1 MAWLSELT
9 VFLFVFP
16 WVASVY
22 TMSSTSTCTSV
33 SGGDEIAKRIKFME
47 LNCIPKLQ
55 ILVEKIQKKLD
66 QGVDTSGYL
75 LQYQRDITRL
85 LSNLRIPEAKY
96 SQYDDKKL
104 WNFEDR
110 CRLYLDN
117 PVLSAALTAV
127 ADVNQGQS
135 SVYPSLM
142 LPPLTPITGSQSA
155 PWAMHRTNSSVH
167 NAVYTD
173 TVYYPNQKT
182 DPPPRNA
189 QYGLNTSSYAAD
201 SSIMGVPTGTQD
213 YSGYASYSTYDD
225 PYGYGTIGYQD
236 NYYVYPQQGN
246 QPYTPQLGGSQNSGS
261 PYQPLTS
268 SQNSGSYSSIYH
280 DTGDYQTSGGLVST
294 AYGSQ
299 LTQAGLWNDGS
310 SYAGYPSPHYS
321 EYTPACSS
329 NAQSSSNLA
338 VTADNYSQASSVV
351 TCAPRTENKS
361 TTRAATRDSQT
372 TNRHILNHL
381 ATPFVIRGVLGIS
394 PTQQLPGT
402 TSWKFMPTLSNRT
415 NTTSWRPG
423 PTSSSTPSRTR
434 PELAASSATSWR
446 PEPTSTSRMSWR
458 PEPISSGL
466 RTVQVSQVTGGTY
479 GSYQRQGPAAFQ
491 NYGGGGQEDNEVP
504 LPDDNGGG
512 GGGAADGNG
521 GGGGGHEGNEVPLPD
536 VDGGGGGGA
545 DDVNGGGADDVNGGG
560 GGEDDGHDEIPPP
573 AHIRIMEEDRCP
585 RCEGEP
591 HEVGLHGFYAL
602 PKVERYVLICL
613 RCPGDNAS
621 SGNLPC
627 SE

>member
-1 MAWLSELT
+1 
-9 VFLFVFP
+9 
-16 WVASVY
+16 
-22 TMSSTSTCTSV
+22 MSSTSTGTSI

-47 LNCIPKLQ
+47 LNCVPRLEILLERIQTKLYQ
-55 ILVEKIQKKLD
+55 E
-66 QGVDTSGYL
+66 VDTSGYL
-75 LQYQRDITRL
+75 PQCQRDITRL

-104 WNFEDR
+104 WNLEDR

-142 LPPLTPITGSQSA
+142 LPPLTPITGSLSA
-155 PWAMHRTNSSVH
+155 PWDVHRTNSSVH
-167 NAVYTD
+167 NAVFTD

-182 DPPPRNA
+182 DPPSRNA

-201 SSIMGVPTGTQD
+201 PSIMGVPTGTQD
-213 YSGYASYSTYDD
+213 YSGYTSYSTYDD

-236 NYYVYPQQGN
+236 NYYLYPQQGN

-280 DTGDYQTSGGLVST
+280 DTGDYQPYTPQLGGSQNSGSPYQPLTSSQNSGSYSSIYHDTGDYQTSGGLVRT

-299 LTQAGLWNDGS
+299 STQSDLWNDGN
-310 SYAGYPSPHYS
+310 SYAAYPSPHYS

-329 NAQSSSNLA
+329 NAQSSSNLV

-351 TCAPRTENKS
+351 TCAPGTENKS

-381 ATPFVIRGVLGIS
+381 ATPFVIHGVLGIS

-402 TSWKFMPTLSNRT
+402 TSWKFMPTPSIST

-446 PEPTSTSRMSWR
+446 PESTSTSRMSWR

-466 RTVQVSQVTGGTY
+466 PTVQQVIQVTGGTY
-479 GSYQRQGPAAFQ
+479 GGYQRQGPAAFQ
-491 NYGGGGQEDNEVP
+491 NYGVSRTPSLLQMPLDLNPAPYEVSHGIQQTAFSQGRTSCFP
-504 LPDDNGGG
+504 ATHP
-512 GGGAADGNG
+512 GARSHASGLQSGSSMDTRRAD
-521 GGGGGHEGNEVPLPD
+521 ELEITTD
-536 VDGGGGGGA
+536 A
-545 DDVNGGGADDVNGGG
+545 S
-560 GGEDDGHDEIPPP
+560 IPPFLVDDQVEQ
-573 AHIRIMEEDRCP
+573 EE
-585 RCEGEP
+585 E
-591 HEVGLHGFYAL
+591 AL
-602 PKVERYVLICL
+602 
-613 RCPGDNAS
+613 
-621 SGNLPC
+621 
-627 SE
+627 SEHDHK

>member
-1 MAWLSELT
+1 MN
-9 VFLFVFP
+9 
-16 WVASVY
+16 
-22 TMSSTSTCTSV
+22 STSTGTSV

-47 LNCIPKLQ
+47 LNCVPKLE
-55 ILVEKIQKKLD
+55 ILLERIQKKLY
-66 QGVDTSGYL
+66 QEVDTSDYL
-75 LQYQRDITRL
+75 PRCQRDISRL
-85 LSNLRIPEAKY
+85 LSSLRIAEAKY
-96 SQYDDKKL
+96 STYDDKKV
-104 WNFEDR
+104 WNLEYR

-142 LPPLTPITGSQSA
+142 LPPQT

-182 DPPPRNA
+182 YPPPRNA

-236 NYYVYPQQGN
+236 NYVYTQQGN
-246 QPYTPQLGGSQNSGS
+246 QPYTPQLGGSQNSGY

-299 LTQAGLWNDGS
+299 LTQADLWNDGS

-321 EYTPACSS
+321 EYTPAYSS
-329 NAQSSSNLA
+329 NAQSSSNQ
-338 VTADNYSQASSVV
+338 TSSVV
-351 TCAPRTENKS
+351 TCAPGTENKS
-361 TTRAATRDSQT
+361 TTRAATRASQT
-372 TNRHILNHL
+372 TNRHILNHF
-381 ATPFVIRGVLGIS
+381 ATPFVLPDVLGVL
-394 PTQQLPGT
+394 PTQQLPVT
-402 TSWKFMPTLSNRT
+402 TSWKFMPTPSNRT

-423 PTSSSTPSRTR
+423 PTSSSTPSWTR
-434 PELAASSATSWR
+434 PELTVSSATSWR
-446 PEPTSTSRMSWR
+446 PEPTSTSRISWR

-466 RTVQVSQVTGGTY
+466 PTVQTSQVTGGTY
-479 GSYQRQGPAAFQ
+479 GCYQRQGPAAFQ
-491 NYGGGGQEDNEVP
+491 NYGVSTPSLFQMPLDLNPVPYEVSHDIQQTAFSQGP
-504 LPDDNGGG
+504 TSCFPATHP
-512 GGGAADGNG
+512 GARTYASGLQSGSSMDTRRAD
-521 GGGGGHEGNEVPLPD
+521 ELQ
-536 VDGGGGGGA
+536 
-545 DDVNGGGADDVNGGG
+545 
-560 GGEDDGHDEIPPP
+560 ITT
-573 AHIRIMEEDRCP
+573 
-585 RCEGEP
+585 
-591 HEVGLHGFYAL
+591 
-602 PKVERYVLICL
+602 
-613 RCPGDNAS
+613 NAS
-621 SGNLPC
+621 TPPFLVDDQVEQEEEAL
-627 SE
+627 SEHDHKRSKIE